1 MKESDHNTILTEFNH
16 KVMAKALEEKIEV
29 YNLKN
34 KDCQKKFRKYTSKTN
49 MLSSIFDDTLANID
63 VLTDRLVKKINGC
76 VAVSFKKRRVCLNK
90 KEDKHSPY
98 DRLRELKGKD
108 DEESNT
114 ELASVI
120 KIIAENAEENFN

>member
-1 MKESDHNTILTEFNH
+1 MTTIQSEFNH
-16 KVMAKALEEKIEV
+16 KVMAKALEEKMEV
-29 YNLKN
+29 YNLKS
-34 KDCQKKFRKYTSKTN
+34 KDCQKKFREYTSKTN